1 MVSRLFAIACY
12 AIVVGSLGSLF
23 LPNESLAQ
31 EPKATPVSGH
41 NSVPVA
47 NAQDNNQ
54 HLALMQLIESLEPYH
69 PKGEIKGTAMVSGST
84 TMQSLARAWSERF
97 RKFHPEVSFSKG
109 KDGTESALQEISEN
123 PGVIA
128 GASRPL
134 TDAEMAALKSK
145 NCKEPISL
153 IVALDPLALYVHRD
167 NPISSITPDQLEAIF
182 RAATA
187 AKPQVTKWGDL
198 GVKGEWAEQPI
209 RIHSRSDIS
218 GTTGFIKQWV
228 VGGAE
233 LAKSAQVHETNTD
246 VIKGV
251 GSDKFGVAL
260 SGFGEANPTVRA
272 VPLALNGSAVE
283 ATETNFLAG
292 RYPFERP
299 LILIIDK
306 EATKTDGGLREGL
319 LRYVLSR
326 DGQLEAIRAGFF
338 PLDPAFIRKQLD
350 GISGPQV
357 R

>member
-1 MVSRLFAIACY
+1 MALRRFRAVGINLY
-12 AIVVGSLGSLF
+12 VVCLATCILPDLG
-23 LPNESLAQ
+23 LAQ
-31 EPKATPVSGH
+31 APAVSQVSGPT
-41 NSVPVA
+41 SLPAVP
-47 NAQDNNQ
+47 AQDNSQ
-54 HLALMQLIESLEPYH
+54 HLAMMHLVESLEPYH
-69 PKGEIKGTAMVSGST
+69 PKGEIKGSAIISGST

-97 RKFHPEVSFSKG
+97 RKFHPEVAFTKG

-145 NCKEPISL
+145 NCKDPMSV

-167 NPISSITPDQLEAIF
+167 NPIASITPEQLESIF
-182 RAATA
+182 RSSSAGKAQA
-187 AKPQVTKWGDL
+187 TKWGDL
-198 GVKGEWAEQPI
+198 GVTGEWAEQPI

-228 VGGAE
+228 AGGAD

-246 VIKGV
+246 VTKGV
-251 GSDKFGVAL
+251 GADKYGVAL

-272 VPLALNGSAVE
+272 VPLVLGGLAVE
-283 ATETNFLAG
+283 ASEANFLAG
-292 RYPFERP
+292 KYPFVRP

-306 EATKTDGGLREGL
+306 EATKTDGGVREGV

-338 PLDPAFIRKQLD
+338 PVDPAFIRKQLD
-350 GISGPQV
+350 AISGPQV